1 MYCICMC
8 KGATWG
14 IYHTSAL
21 AACRFGVKGNR
32 PSLSI
37 QHYAQISP
45 TAIKP
50 PLRSELPKY
59 IQIHPNTIDSWLCVY
74 TYMHFYKYTYIIIYI
89 HIYICVS
96 AGSAFDSG
104 TQCWSKWSEW
114 FYCFG
119 VQKNIKELSRIAPKQ
134 IQRVPK
140 QIEGIKILD
149 KCFLVDGCNWMQP
162 AWIVIII

>member
-1 MYCICMC
+1 MVDINVCTVYVCARVQHEVFITQVPWPHVDSVS
-8 KGATWG
+8 KGTG
-14 IYHTSAL
+14 PL
-21 AACRFGVKGNR
+21 F
-32 PSLSI
+32 LSNTM
-37 QHYAQISP
+37 HKFLSFYPTLCTNFP

-59 IQIHPNTIDSWLCVY
+59 IQIYPNTSKYYRFVIVCVY

-104 TQCWSKWSEW
+104 TLFFQMIW
-114 FYCFG
+114 
-119 VQKNIKELSRIAPKQ
+119 
-134 IQRVPK
+134 
-140 QIEGIKILD
+140 D
-149 KCFLVDGCNWMQP
+149 KCFLVDGCNFMQP